1 MSINVVNDI
10 NEEVLKRAKLILEN
24 NGVIV
29 LPTDTNYNLICDS
42 SSEIAID
49 RIFKIKGRARYN
61 PLSLFF
67 SQPEDWKTYGF
78 SKNNSAVEKIIQHF
92 WPGPLNIILNRTTAV
107 SDCILNGGS
116 TVALGCISNPVWQ
129 KVVSYYGRPITL
141 TSANR
146 SGEANNMLV
155 TKDIALEHVGLHVD
169 MFFVDNSKKITTKS
183 STIIDFTDQ
192 EFKIIRSG
200 DITSKHIEDIIHG
213 H

>member
-49 RIFKIKGRARYN
+49 RIFKIKGRARHN

-92 WPGPLNIILNRTTAV
+92 WTGPLNIILNRTTA
-107 SDCILNGGS
+107 
-116 TVALGCISNPVWQ
+116 ALGCISNPVWQ